1 MKKLFALSLALM
13 MAAIGCSSD
22 PKPAT
27 GGPASAEENTQR
39 VRQAEGIPE
48 WAMNI
53 PSEPGQ
59 AFYGVGSAMYK
70 NSATR
75 DRAFKQ
81 ADAAARRQIADTMKT
96 TIKGATK
103 SYARQILTPDGDVEE
118 EALSQDVTVAVT
130 NFVLMGAA
138 IVKHDAYL
146 NQKDDQTEIYALAR
160 IGFDSVAESLHN
172 ETAKAIEK
180 VQKNAQH
187 AFDDLDKMLE
197 EEQKKNAPYSPPP
210 ADLPPI
216 EKPSGN

>member
-1 MKKLFALSLALM
+1 MKKLFALSLAMM
-13 MAAIGCSSD
+13 MAAVGCSSS
-22 PKPAT
+22 KPAES
-27 GGPASAEENTQR
+27 GGPATAEENTAR

-59 AFYGVGSAMYK
+59 AFYGIGSAMYK

-103 SYARQILTPDGDVEE
+103 SYARQILTNAGDVDE

-138 IVKHDAYL
+138 IVKHDVYL
-146 NQKDDQTEIYALAR
+146 NEKENQTEVYALAR

-180 VQKNAQH
+180 VQKNAQM
-187 AFDDLDKMLE
+187 AFDDLDRMLK
-197 EEQKKNAPYSPPP
+197 EEQEKNAPYSPPP

-216 EKPSGN
+216 QKPNGN